1 MTTPFALKIP
11 ADVDHLADGRRQ
23 VRRWLADEGLDAVI
37 AGDLLAVA
45 SEFLLHAIVRS
56 GGNGTVRL
64 IGERGPGGVRLA
76 VQAEAATVDAPRRL
90 RLPDDP
96 LVDGGIGRRMVEECC
111 DDLRIRTDGATASA
125 ECWRGVA

>member
-1 MTTPFALKIP
+1 MSTPFALEMP
-11 ADVDHLADGRRQ
+11 ADVDHLAGARRR
-23 VRRWLADEGLDAVI
+23 VRRWLADEHIDPVT

-56 GGNGTVRL
+56 GGHGAVRL
-64 IGERGPGGVRLA
+64 EGERGPRGVRLA
-76 VQAEAATVDAPRRL
+76 VRADAADVGIRRL

-96 LVDGGIGRRMVEECC
+96 LAAGGIGRRMVEECC
-111 DDLRIRTDGATASA
+111 DDLRVGTDAATASA